1 MGSEGGRER
10 ESGRTCVIESRG
22 GSKRG
27 NGERTTAAE
36 EAEHYLTSAL
46 RPSFAVRDDGIAA
59 KQREELHGSGPAVR
73 SMQQRRGKKP
83 DSAVSQPCTA
93 ATCRARAPGSLKS
106 TIMRVLETSISDLL
120 SLAEVLAIGVLS

>member
-59 KQREELHGSGPAVR
+59 AAKQREELHGSGPAVR
-73 SMQQRRGKKP
+73 SMQQRRGKSP
-83 DSAVSQPCTA
+83 IQLLVNHALRR
-93 ATCRARAPGSLKS
+93 RAEPEPQGPSKVQL
-106 TIMRVLETSISDLL
+106 
-120 SLAEVLAIGVLS
+120 